1 MEKSFAGST
10 PALPTNFKLNQMDEH
25 RKQDLWMIFKEYGEV
40 TVTYVNDQQEDED
53 VTYTIFEE
61 AVNDIRVRGSVD
73 KAYF

>member
-1 MEKSFAGST
+1 
-10 PALPTNFKLNQMDEH
+10 MDEH

-61 AVNDIRVRGSVD
+61 VVNDIRVRGSVD
-73 KAYF
+73 EAYF